1 MKMTNREYKKLLKER
16 YKSWQEEK
24 IGIHILSK
32 EEVEELKKK
41 GIIKDKREKNELYSE
56 FIMGS

>member
-1 MKMTNREYKKLLKER
+1 MINREYKELLKER
-16 YKSWQEEK
+16 HKSWREEK
-24 IGIHILSK
+24 IGVRILSK

>member
-1 MKMTNREYKKLLKER
+1 MINREYKELLKER
-16 YKSWQEEK
+16 HKSWREEK
-24 IGIHILSK
+24 IGVRILSK

-41 GIIKDKREKNELYSE
+41 GIIEDKREKNELYSE

>member
-1 MKMTNREYKKLLKER
+1 MTNREYKELLREN
-16 YKSWQEEK
+16 YKSQREEK
-24 IGIHILSK
+24 ISIRILSK

>member
-16 YKSWQEEK
+16 YKSWREEK
-24 IGIHILSK
+24 IGIRILSK

-41 GIIKDKREKNELYSE
+41 GIIKDERGK
-56 FIMGS
+56 

>member
-1 MKMTNREYKKLLKER
+1 MKMTNREYKKFLKER

-41 GIIKDKREKNELYSE
+41 GIIKDERGK
-56 FIMGS
+56 